1 MYFSSA
7 DRCNMLA
14 SAAAAALVAMVGSDF
29 NFVYFKAHHIYRFDC
44 NGPASALQ

>member
-14 SAAAAALVAMVGSDF
+14 SAAAALVAMVGSDL
-29 NFVYFKAHHIYRFDC
+29 NFVHFKAHHIYRFDC